1 MSEYSKRNEEGGEAE
16 EVWSREP
23 EPVWTNELQEGD
35 RSIFFGREGR
45 PFIERAMGLL
55 MGAVYVSVGIAFF
68 APERSFV
75 TNFLGV
81 SAISLG
87 VRQLWV
93 AGWRKKKPLQD
104 D

>member
-1 MSEYSKRNEEGGEAE
+1 MSEYSKRDEEGGEAE
-16 EVWSREP
+16 EVWSR
-23 EPVWTNELQEGD
+23 N
-35 RSIFFGREGR
+35 
-45 PFIERAMGLL
+45 A
-55 MGAVYVSVGIAFF
+55 
-68 APERSFV
+68 
-75 TNFLGV
+75 NFLGV